1 MNVWYV
7 HPYAGGPGVGRYW
20 RPYYFSKFWN
30 QAGHRS
36 LIISAGYHHLLEP
49 DKTRSGSTSVNGAE
63 FAYVPTLRYLGN
75 GLGRMLSMLMFALM
89 LLPFCVFQ
97 AIKRGRPDA
106 IIYSSPHP
114 FGVITCWL
122 AARLLRAKFIFEVR
136 DIWPLSL
143 IELGGVKAS
152 NPLVRVTGWIE
163 RFAYARSDKVISLL
177 PCAKPHMMEKGL
189 GADKFLWVPNG
200 VDCGD
205 IDANADVSESEFVK
219 YVKDLKNQGIFIVI
233 YAGAH
238 GEPNALEGLVRSAR
252 LLKASDANVRIIL
265 VGKGER
271 KEQLRAI
278 AAQDAS
284 GLIEFFDQQPKE
296 VIMAALKFTSAGYIS
311 LKSQPIF
318 RFGLSPNKLWDY
330 MLLSLPVI
338 FACKAGND
346 PVGDYNCGVSA
357 DPNSPAEIASVISK
371 LMSLSE
377 DQRLEMGRRGHKAVL
392 ELYTYEKLAGNI
404 LQALREGGCS

>member
-1 MNVWYV
+1 MKIWYV
-7 HPYAGGPGVGRYW
+7 HPYAGGPGIGRYW

-30 QAGHRS
+30 QTGHQS

-49 DKTRSGSTSVNGAE
+49 DESRSGSTSVNGAE
-63 FAYVPTLRYLGN
+63 FTYVPTLRYLGN
-75 GLGRMLSMLMFALM
+75 GLGRMLSMLTFALM
-89 LLPFCVFQ
+89 LFPFCLFQ
-97 AIKRGRPDA
+97 AIERGRPDA

-114 FGVITCWL
+114 FGVISCWL
-122 AARLLRAKFIFEVR
+122 AARLLRAKFVFEVR

-143 IELGGVKAS
+143 IELGGLKAS

-177 PCAKPHMMEKGL
+177 PCAEPHMIEKGL

-200 VDCGD
+200 VDSGD
-205 IDANADVSESEFVK
+205 INAKAEVSETELVQ
-219 YVKDLKNQGIFIVI
+219 YVKGLKSQGVFIVI

-238 GEPNALEGLVRSAR
+238 GEPNALEGLVRSAS
-252 LLKASDANVRIIL
+252 LLKMRDANVKIIL

-271 KEQLRAI
+271 KEQLKAI

-284 GLIEFFDQQPKE
+284 GLIDFFDQQPKE
-296 VIMAALKFTSAGYIS
+296 VIMAALKFASAGYIS
-311 LKSQPIF
+311 LKSEPIF

-330 MLLSLPVI
+330 MLLGLPVI

-346 PVGDYNCGVSA
+346 PVGDYSCGASA
-357 DPNSPAEIASVISK
+357 DPNSPEDIASVIFR
-371 LMSLSE
+371 LMALDTGE
-377 DQRLEMGRRGHKAVL
+377 RLEMGRRGHKAVL
-392 ELYTYEKLAGNI
+392 EQYTYEKLAGNI
-404 LQALREGGCS
+404 LQGLREEEAT